1 MSYRLGFVMEL
12 ALGHATT
19 YSRFS
24 RWASNQPDI
33 NPVWMTVPPWEDD
46 RWSKMPFVRNNYSL
60 FCSFRA
66 RDRLSKALAEG
77 PFDALFYNTQ
87 TVALFGLP
95 LMRRCP
101 TIISADATPINMD
114 SVAAGYD
121 HRPASG
127 TPLDHLKFVWQRRVF
142 RRATALV
149 AHSEWVKESMILHYG
164 VHPERVSVIPL
175 GIEVRDWATPTRA
188 APNFT
193 SRRARLLFVGGEFER
208 KGGRILLE
216 AFSNGLS
223 RRCALDIVTRDQS
236 VESAESVRVHRGI
249 NAGSLEIKQ
258 LFANADLFVFPTL
271 GDCSPQVV
279 IEAMA
284 SGLPVISTDVGAIR
298 EEVEDGVTGILVPPG
313 DANALA
319 RAVNVLLD
327 DPGLLVTYG
336 AAGRRAAERL
346 FDADRN
352 YSKVFDVIKRSIDE
366 FPGEGARHGRYVKH

>member
-1 MSYRLGFVMEL
+1 
-12 ALGHATT
+12 
-19 YSRFS
+19 
-24 RWASNQPDI
+24 
-33 NPVWMTVPPWEDD
+33 MTVPPWEDD
-46 RWSKMPFVRNNYSL
+46 RWSKMPIVRNNYSL

-66 RDRLSKALAEG
+66 RDRVLKALAEG

-87 TVALFGLP
+87 TIALFGLP
-95 LMRRCP
+95 LMRRFP

-114 SVAAGYD
+114 TVAAGYD

-127 TPLDHLKFVWQRRVF
+127 TPLDYAKFVWQRRVF

-149 AHSEWVKESMILHYG
+149 AHSEWVKQSMILSYG
-164 VHPERVSVIPL
+164 VRPERVSVIPL
-175 GIEVRDWATPTRA
+175 GIEVKDWAMPTRV
-188 APNFT
+188 PSNFA
-193 SRRARLLFVGGEFER
+193 SRPARLLFVGGQFER

-216 AFSNGLS
+216 AFTNGLS
-223 RRCALDIVTRDQS
+223 KRCELDIVTRDQF
-236 VESAESVRVHRGI
+236 VDADESVRVHRGV
-249 NAGSLEIKQ
+249 NAGSSEIKQ
-258 LFANADLFVFPTL
+258 LFAKADIFVFPTL

-284 SGLPVISTDVGAIR
+284 SGLPVISTEVGAIG

-313 DANALA
+313 DADALA

-327 DPGLLVTYG
+327 DPALLVAYG

-352 YSKVFDVIKRSIDE
+352 YRKVFDVIKRSIDE
-366 FPGEGARHGRYVKH
+366 FPGEGTRHGRHGTH